1 MTAVQRTDLES
12 LATALLERVDG
23 LVESNAKLQS
33 EVHSLQAD
41 LQAAQARLDR
51 HGALARLGEMAA
63 GIAHEIR
70 NPLAGLRL
78 YAQALHE
85 DLQAM
90 PESQNLVDK
99 QLAAVDAM
107 ESIVRDVLAF
117 AREEK
122 INPQPC
128 LVADL
133 MHLVRARCEPLAQ
146 KFDIN
151 IHFGEVPAELEAH
164 VESELVVSA
173 LCNLIR
179 NAAEAMHGA
188 GTKSSLVRIEAGSD
202 ELPILH
208 RDGRLLARPAVRFRV
223 QDNGPGIPEDRADR
237 IFNPFY
243 TTRPSGTGLGL
254 AIVHKFILAHQGD
267 VRLLS
272 DGEEEL
278 SGGAIFEIRLPVS
291 GGEES

>member
-1 MTAVQRTDLES
+1 MTVVQQTDLES

-23 LVESNAKLQS
+23 LVESNTKLQS

-85 DLQAM
+85 DLQNV
-90 PESQNLVDK
+90 PESQTLVDK

-122 INPQPC
+122 INPQSC

-133 MHLVRARCEPLAQ
+133 MQLVR
-146 KFDIN
+146 
-151 IHFGEVPAELEAH
+151 
-164 VESELVVSA
+164 
-173 LCNLIR
+173 
-179 NAAEAMHGA
+179 
-188 GTKSSLVRIEAGSD
+188 VR
-202 ELPILH
+202 
-208 RDGRLLARPAVRFRV
+208 
-223 QDNGPGIPEDRADR
+223 
-237 IFNPFY
+237 
-243 TTRPSGTGLGL
+243 
-254 AIVHKFILAHQGD
+254 
-267 VRLLS
+267 
-272 DGEEEL
+272 
-278 SGGAIFEIRLPVS
+278 
-291 GGEES
+291 

>member
-90 PESQNLVDK
+90 PESQTLVDK

-151 IHFGEVPAELEAH
+151 IHFGEVPEELEAH

-179 NAAEAMHGA
+179 NAAEALHET
-188 GTKSSLVRIEAGSD
+188 GTESGLVQIEADSD

-208 RDGRLLARPAVRFRV
+208 RDGRFLARPAVRFRV
-223 QDNGPGIPEDRADR
+223 QDNGPGVPEDCADR

-272 DGEEEL
+272 DGEEEH

>member
-1 MTAVQRTDLES
+1 
-12 LATALLERVDG
+12 
-23 LVESNAKLQS
+23 
-33 EVHSLQAD
+33 
-41 LQAAQARLDR
+41 
-51 HGALARLGEMAA
+51 
-63 GIAHEIR
+63 
-70 NPLAGLRL
+70 
-78 YAQALHE
+78 
-85 DLQAM
+85 M
-90 PESQNLVDK
+90 PESQTLVDK

-122 INPQPC
+122 INLQPC

-133 MHLVRARCEPLAQ
+133 MQLVRTRCEPLAQ
-146 KFDIN
+146 KFDVTLR
-151 IHFGEVPAELEAH
+151 FGEVPAELEAH

-179 NAAEAMHGA
+179 NAAEALRDT
-188 GTKSSLVRIEAGSD
+188 GTQSGLVQIEAGSD

-208 RDGRLLARPAVRFRV
+208 RDGRLRARSAVRFRV
-223 QDNGPGIPEDRADR
+223 KDNGPGIPADRADR

-254 AIVHKFILAHQGD
+254 AIVHKFIFAHQGD

-272 DGEEEL
+272 DGAEADAC
-278 SGGAIFEIRLPVS
+278 GAIFEVRLPVS

>member
-12 LATALLERVDG
+12 LATALLERVMVWWKATPSCS
-23 LVESNAKLQS
+23 LKCTR
-33 EVHSLQAD
+33 LQAD

-133 MHLVRARCEPLAQ
+133 MQLVRARCEPLA
-146 KFDIN
+146 
-151 IHFGEVPAELEAH
+151 
-164 VESELVVSA
+164 
-173 LCNLIR
+173 
-179 NAAEAMHGA
+179 
-188 GTKSSLVRIEAGSD
+188 
-202 ELPILH
+202 
-208 RDGRLLARPAVRFRV
+208 
-223 QDNGPGIPEDRADR
+223 PE
-237 IFNPFY
+237 I
-243 TTRPSGTGLGL
+243 
-254 AIVHKFILAHQGD
+254 
-267 VRLLS
+267 
-272 DGEEEL
+272 
-278 SGGAIFEIRLPVS
+278 
-291 GGEES
+291 

>member
-1 MTAVQRTDLES
+1 MTVVQRTDLES

-23 LVESNAKLQS
+23 LVESNTKLQS

-85 DLQAM
+85 DLQNV
-90 PESQNLVDK
+90 PESQTLVDK

-122 INPQPC
+122 INPQSC

-133 MHLVRARCEPLAQ
+133 MQLVRVRCEPLAE

-179 NAAEAMHGA
+179 NAVEAMHEA
-188 GTKSSLVRIEAGSD
+188 GTKSGLVQIEAGSD

-208 RDGRLLARPAVRFRV
+208 GTVACWLDRPFDSGFRTMARDSRRSCGSDLQSVLHHTTFGHGSWVGHCAQVHSRSPRAMCVCCPMARRTFGWG
-223 QDNGPGIPEDRADR
+223 N
-237 IFNPFY
+237 F
-243 TTRPSGTGLGL
+243 
-254 AIVHKFILAHQGD
+254 
-267 VRLLS
+267 
-272 DGEEEL
+272 
-278 SGGAIFEIRLPVS
+278 
-291 GGEES
+291 

>member
-1 MTAVQRTDLES
+1 
-12 LATALLERVDG
+12 
-23 LVESNAKLQS
+23 
-33 EVHSLQAD
+33 
-41 LQAAQARLDR
+41 
-51 HGALARLGEMAA
+51 
-63 GIAHEIR
+63 
-70 NPLAGLRL
+70 
-78 YAQALHE
+78 
-85 DLQAM
+85 
-90 PESQNLVDK
+90 
-99 QLAAVDAM
+99 M

-133 MHLVRARCEPLAQ
+133 MQLVRTRCEPLAQ
-146 KFDIN
+146 KFDVTLR
-151 IHFGEVPAELEAH
+151 FGEVPAELEAH

-179 NAAEAMHGA
+179 NAAEALRDT
-188 GTKSSLVRIEAGSD
+188 GTKSGLVQIEAGSD

-223 QDNGPGIPEDRADR
+223 KDNGPGIPADRADR

-272 DGEEEL
+272 DGAEADAC
-278 SGGAIFEIRLPVS
+278 GAIFEVRLPVS

>member
-1 MTAVQRTDLES
+1 MSAVQRNDLES

-90 PESQNLVDK
+90 PESQGLVDK
-99 QLAAVDAM
+99 QLSAVDAM

-128 LVADL
+128 RVSDL
-133 MHLVRARCEPLAQ
+133 MQLVRARWEPLVN
-146 KFDIN
+146 KFGVTLSI
-151 IHFGEVPAELEAH
+151 GEVHPELEVH

-173 LCNLIR
+173 LCNLVR
-179 NAAEAMHGA
+179 NATEALHEA
-188 GTKSSLVRIEAGSD
+188 ATKPGQVRIEAGCD

-208 RDGRLLARPAVRFRV
+208 RDGRLLARSAVRFRV
-223 QDNGPGIPEDRADR
+223 QDNGPGIPAERADR

-243 TTRPSGTGLGL
+243 TTRPTGTGLGL

-272 DGEEEL
+272 ESAEAGS
-278 SGGAIFEIRLPVS
+278 SGATFEIRLPVS